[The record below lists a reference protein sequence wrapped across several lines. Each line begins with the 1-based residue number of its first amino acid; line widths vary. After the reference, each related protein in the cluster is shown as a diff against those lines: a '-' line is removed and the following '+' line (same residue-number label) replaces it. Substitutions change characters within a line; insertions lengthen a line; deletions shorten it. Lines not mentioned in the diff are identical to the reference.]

1 MENNELKQ
9 VSLPPEEVAKNY
21 LLNKLNKAGIEVIQD
36 RDIFEEIL
44 KQGKILQ
51 KMSIN
56 IDHLKLL
63 KQQIDELTKENQDLI
78 ITNKT
83 LVRERNFI
91 DFHTSLMACKN
102 FINDL
107 PDKTLPNLQLAL
119 NSENEPD
126 ETSDLI
132 IKIQNDK
139 LILVNSEDEL
149 IYDFDEHNIKNQTVF
164 DKFKDFIN
172 DNKDDCITV
181 LVDTIE
187 EHLGKELS
195 EQRKLFNSLIEE
207 NAILKGEPL
216 NQLTNQELTEIKEVL
231 KSQEYVEIEGIY
243 VHKDKKIAVST
254 SDYLKEIQNAKVLL
268 DACPSDSKLYI
279 LPEKFAFKQK
289 NEQGQNE
296 TYSTPDFLLND
307 DFVESKVTEKKL
319 GQRYGE
325 SVEQSNNVMIR
336 IKDDISV
343 YNGVS
348 RIQRKIDRIPKENET
363 EVKDGNVFL
372 YFEQKA
378 QLIPLEI
385 KGGKIYILPLEPK
398 LADFSVV
405 PPANT
410 NINQSKDLSSGN
422 QENSEKKPEIQ
433 AFKLSNGTTY
443 GFTDREKVY
452 LNPDIFT
459 SETAAHE
466 YTHVWDKYIRET
478 NPELWEKGKDI
489 FKKTYLWD
497 EVKNDAAYKEITK
510 EN

>member
-307 DFVESKVTEKKL
+307 DFVESKVTEKKARATIWRVCRTK
-319 GQRYGE
+319 QQCY
-325 SVEQSNNVMIR
+325 
-336 IKDDISV
+336 
-343 YNGVS
+343 
-348 RIQRKIDRIPKENET
+348 
-363 EVKDGNVFL
+363 
-372 YFEQKA
+372 
-378 QLIPLEI
+378 
-385 KGGKIYILPLEPK
+385 
-398 LADFSVV
+398 
-405 PPANT
+405 
-410 NINQSKDLSSGN
+410 
-422 QENSEKKPEIQ
+422 
-433 AFKLSNGTTY
+433 
-443 GFTDREKVY
+443 
-452 LNPDIFT
+452 
-459 SETAAHE
+459 
-466 YTHVWDKYIRET
+466 DK
-478 NPELWEKGKDI
+478 N
-489 FKKTYLWD
+489 
-497 EVKNDAAYKEITK
+497 
-510 EN
+510 